1 MKMRVLFGKPLPRAL
16 RRAKETTGMSWLS
29 TLTLLAGAGVVTWVV
44 MALLARDA
52 KETEEMV
59 YFWPE

>member
-1 MKMRVLFGKPLPRAL
+1 
-16 RRAKETTGMSWLS
+16 MSWLS
-29 TLTLLAGAGVVTWVV
+29 TLMLLAGAGVVTWVV